1 MRYGSVGLEM
11 VRKITERLLK
21 RDVLEGVRVMLLEDC
36 SCGLLLSLVLL
47 FGKVDSNEFSTFSV
61 EF

>member
-1 MRYGSVGLEM
+1 MENYG
-11 VRKITERLLK
+11 KLLK

-47 FGKVDSNEFSTFSV
+47 FGKVDSNEFSTSSV
-61 EF
+61 EL